1 MAPRL
6 QAFLAIVFW
15 GISFVATRLA
25 LREVS
30 PVTLIF
36 TRFALGVALLHVVL
50 AARGLPLL
58 PPRSSL
64 PTLAALGFFG
74 IFFHQVI
81 QSNALTM
88 TTAVRTGWLIG
99 ITPIWSALLA
109 AMVLRERFGPAKI
122 AGLVLG
128 FLGAALVVTRGR
140 IEPGL
145 LALPST
151 RGDLLILLSTLNW
164 ALYTVLGHGTMRSLG
179 SLRMTAGVMLVG
191 WLMIGVWFAGAAG
204 WREWAHVTAGG
215 WAALLFLGIGC
226 SGLAYWF
233 WYGAL
238 ERIETS
244 RVASFL
250 YLEPL
255 VTVAAA
261 VPLLGEPVGW
271 STLVGGGVVMAGV
284 ALVQRAGKGGA

>member
-36 TRFALGVALLHVVL
+36 TRFALGVALLQIVL
-50 AARGLPLL
+50 AARRVPLL
-58 PPRSSL
+58 PPRSSW
-64 PTLAALGFFG
+64 LAITGLGFLG
-74 IFFHQVI
+74 ICFHQLI
-81 QSNALTM
+81 QSHALTM

-109 AMVLRERFGPAKI
+109 AMFLRERFGPGKI

-128 FLGAALVVTRGR
+128 FLGAAIVVTRGR
-140 IEPGL
+140 FEAGL

-151 RGDLLILLSTLNW
+151 QGDLLILLSTLNW
-164 ALYTVLGHGTMRSLG
+164 AVYTVLGQGVIRNLG
-179 SLRMTAGVMLVG
+179 SLRAIAGVMLAG
-191 WLMIGVWFAGAAG
+191 FLLLTPWFIGTSG
-204 WREWAHVTAGG
+204 WREWAHVSSVG
-215 WAALLFLGIGC
+215 WGAILFLGIGC
-226 SGLAYWF
+226 SGLAYWL
-233 WYGAL
+233 WSGAL

-244 RVASFL
+244 KVASFL
-250 YLEPL
+250 YFEPL

-261 VPLLGEPVGW
+261 VPILGEPVGW
-271 STLVGGGVVMAGV
+271 STLIGGLVVMGGV
-284 ALVQRAGKGGA
+284 ALVQRSGKGA

>member
-64 PTLAALGFFG
+64 PTLAAMGFIG

-99 ITPIWSALLA
+99 VTPIWSALLA
-109 AMVLRERFGPAKI
+109 LTSASMGKPFSRQSGMSSLMP
-122 AGLVLG
+122 
-128 FLGAALVVTRGR
+128 RG
-140 IEPGL
+140 
-145 LALPST
+145 S
-151 RGDLLILLSTLNW
+151 
-164 ALYTVLGHGTMRSLG
+164 
-179 SLRMTAGVMLVG
+179 MTAPES
-191 WLMIGVWFAGAAG
+191 W
-204 WREWAHVTAGG
+204 
-215 WAALLFLGIGC
+215 
-226 SGLAYWF
+226 
-233 WYGAL
+233 
-238 ERIETS
+238 
-244 RVASFL
+244 
-250 YLEPL
+250 
-255 VTVAAA
+255 
-261 VPLLGEPVGW
+261 
-271 STLVGGGVVMAGV
+271 
-284 ALVQRAGKGGA
+284 

>member
-15 GISFVATRLA
+15 GLSFVATRLA

-30 PVTLIF
+30 PTTLIF
-36 TRFALGVALLHVVL
+36 TRFTLGVVLLHVIL
-50 AARGLPLL
+50 AVRRMPLL
-58 PPRSSL
+58 PPRSSW
-64 PTLAALGFFG
+64 PMLALMGFIG
-74 IFFHQVI
+74 IFIHQLI
-81 QSNALTM
+81 QSYALTM

-109 AMVLRERFGPAKI
+109 GIFLRERFGPGKL
-122 AGLVLG
+122 AGLALG
-128 FLGAALVVTRGR
+128 FLGAAIVVTRGR
-140 IEPGL
+140 FEAGL

-151 RGDLLILLSTLNW
+151 RGDFLILVSTLNW
-164 ALYTVLGHGTMRSLG
+164 AIYTVFGQGVIRTLG
-179 SLRMTAGVMLVG
+179 SHRAIAGAMLAG
-191 WLMIGVWFAGAAG
+191 WLLLGLVFLGRSG
-204 WREWAHVTAGG
+204 WREFAHVSANG
-215 WAALLFLGIGC
+215 WGAMLFLGLGC

-233 WYGAL
+233 WYSAL

-261 VPLLGEPVGW
+261 VPILGETVGW
-271 STLVGGGVVMAGV
+271 SALVGGVVVLAGV
-284 ALVQRAGKGGA
+284 TLVQRSGKRP